1 MQNYEFNV
9 AFDLVWSDIQG
20 LNKRIDEEKPWALAK
35 EDPAKARACLSALVR
50 DLLVANK
57 YLAIFL
63 PDTSTQIAEV
73 FEADNIEPPKTP
85 LFPKN

>member
-1 MQNYEFNV
+1 MQDYEFNV
-9 AFDLVWSDIQG
+9 AFDLVWSDIQN

-35 EDPAKARACLSALVR
+35 EDPEKARACLSSLVR
-50 DLLVANK
+50 DLLLANK

-63 PDTSTQIAEV
+63 PDTSEQIANI
-73 FEADNIEPPKTP
+73 FEAEAIEPTKTP